1 MEVKLTRRARRAWK
15 AGLDGLS
22 PGATLAM
29 EIMAR
34 VKHAEL
40 ENISE
45 MITDLIERY
54 GSPEKAIVAIKS
66 GKVGFEKVSD
76 DPEAA

>member
-1 MEVKLTRRARRAWK
+1 MEVKLTRPGAQGVEGRPRWPVA
-15 AGLDGLS
+15 

-45 MITDLIERY
+45 MITRLIERY
-54 GSPEKAIVAIKS
+54 G
-66 GKVGFEKVSD
+66 
-76 DPEAA
+76 